1 MLCKLYL
8 MIRSLKSS
16 KTAEYVKHSRHM
28 AATNSTALGIRAG
41 RCGGGGDSL
50 GTCLALEGILGKIQ
64 RWEEEEERPV
74 ERGNVVTDGKSYS
87 VRLSYSLLRKPCI
100 FWMWQSKNVP
110 TREVR
115 TLSEEQDPLLNPET
129 LCVLTPPVYLPPQD
143 TKPNLSMKR
152 PICPGHSSDIYISMV
167 SDHHCSLT
175 SCILWRKRYKIR
187 FSAITSSLLLRNYL
201 EA

>member
-1 MLCKLYL
+1 MLSIQDTWQLQIPQL
-8 MIRSLKSS
+8 L
-16 KTAEYVKHSRHM
+16 ELE
-28 AATNSTALGIRAG
+28 LGG
-41 RCGGGGDSL
+41 VGVE
-50 GTCLALEGILGKIQ
+50 GTVLEPVLHWKESWE
-64 RWEEEEERPV
+64 RYSAWEEEEERPV

-129 LCVLTPPVYLPPQD
+129 LCVLTPPIYLPPQD